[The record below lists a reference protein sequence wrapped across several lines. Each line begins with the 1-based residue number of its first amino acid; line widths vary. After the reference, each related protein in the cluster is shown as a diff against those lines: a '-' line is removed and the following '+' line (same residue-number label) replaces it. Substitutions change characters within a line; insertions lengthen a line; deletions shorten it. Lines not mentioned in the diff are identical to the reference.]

1 MAEIVKTEAAKTE
14 IIKKE
19 NIVLDMPAETHE
31 DAIRRCGKML
41 VETGYVT
48 PRYVE
53 GMIARDRDFSTAIGN
68 YIAIPHGAK
77 EYKDDIL
84 ETGLVVVTYPDGI
97 DWNGQTVHLVVGIAA
112 QGSEHLD
119 ILENI
124 VSKLEEG
131 DDVLALVNARDKNA
145 VYAMLTEGPA

>member
-1 MAEIVKTEAAKTE
+1 MMAEIVK
-14 IIKKE
+14 IE
-19 NIVLDMPAETHE
+19 NIVLDMPAENHE
-31 DAIRRCGKML
+31 NAIRRCGKML
-41 VETGYVT
+41 VDAGYAA
-48 PRYVE
+48 PSYVE
-53 GMIARDRDFSTAIGN
+53 GMLARDRDFSTAIGN

-97 DWNGQTVHLVVGIAA
+97 DWGGQKVYLVIGIAA
-112 QGSEHLD
+112 QGNDHLD

-124 VSKLEEG
+124 VNKLEEG

-145 VYAMLTEGPA
+145 VYSMLTGAPA